1 MKRATAPR
9 LYPRWDKTRECLL
22 TLSPLNFPDSLNENK
37 LTLSVLVNMLP
48 QNRKH
53 IRNLQRYA
61 GRSRS
66 PATAGRQKPPCG
78 ARPNVA
84 FRLSGPQCG
93 GTDGPPTEK
102 LLSFHG
108 ESFEICRGHPLR
120 SRASR
125 MARRRTAG
133 RKTPGRNG
141 FGSKDRRMS
150 SYKHH
155 RFPGYGRFLIRS
167 GLFPTTAPAPCPAA
181 CDAFRHPASS
191 FRTGRREHRTTLSAL
206 RTAIRKRS
214 RTFPRNVRDARRT
227 EAEDG
232 KSSQSPCF
240 RK

>member
-1 MKRATAPR
+1 M
-9 LYPRWDKTRECLL
+9 
-22 TLSPLNFPDSLNENK
+22 
-37 LTLSVLVNMLP
+37 
-48 QNRKH
+48 
-53 IRNLQRYA
+53 
-61 GRSRS
+61 
-66 PATAGRQKPPCG
+66 PAEAALRP
-78 ARPNVA
+78 RPNVA

-167 GLFPTTAPAPCPAA
+167 GAFSDNRSGLLSGRLRRIPASRVLLPDRPERTPH
-181 CDAFRHPASS
+181 DAFRSSDRHPETAPPVPPERPG
-191 FRTGRREHRTTLSAL
+191 RTPHGSGGRQIVAITL
-206 RTAIRKRS
+206 
-214 RTFPRNVRDARRT
+214 FF
-227 EAEDG
+227 G
-232 KSSQSPCF
+232 K
-240 RK
+240 